1 MRVQLLSRAFVFYIC
16 LNVKRYCM
24 KVGVRALR
32 WFKPYCKVCRIESWL
47 SWVFGF
53 GLGNVLFSSSIV
65 DSTVPVLLAFSFA
78 TASVFV
84 LNQYFDLQEDKNGF
98 KSDLPLASG
107 ELSSRDALIF
117 SFLLIV
123 SCFALLSM
131 ANLSLYLSFFL
142 YLALWTLYSAPYPKL
157 KAIPIID
164 FLTSGVG
171 AGFFPFFIGYNSTQH
186 SNILLVILLT
196 IPLTLFHCGAHIIQ
210 TIGDYEADRDAG
222 INTFVVRYGNK
233 NGVKIAGLMFLS
245 AFLST
250 FIFLFASL
258 VSPVHLIFFVLMFS
272 LSIPPLLRFKQL
284 YENPCASGVM
294 SLQKSVKKY
303 GVPTLV
309 IASLY
314 VFARAHG

>member
-1 MRVQLLSRAFVFYIC
+1 MTTLINGIENA
-16 LNVKRYCM
+16 
-24 KVGVRALR
+24 GARALC

-53 GLGNVLFSSSIV
+53 GLGYVLFSSSMF
-65 DSTVPVLLAFSFA
+65 DSGATVLLAFSFA
-78 TASVFV
+78 TASIFV
-84 LNQYFDLQEDKNGF
+84 LNQYFDLQEDKKNAF

-107 ELSSRDALIF
+107 ELSPRDALIF
-117 SFLLIV
+117 SLLLIV

-131 ANLSLYLSFFL
+131 TNLSLYLSFFL
-142 YLALWTLYSAPYPKL
+142 YLTLWTLYSAPYPKL
-157 KAIPIID
+157 KAIPIVD

-171 AGFFPFFIGYNSTQH
+171 AGFFPFFIGYISTQQ
-186 SNILLVILLT
+186 SNINISLVILPT

-250 FIFLFASL
+250 FICLFASL
-258 VSPVHLIFFVLMFS
+258 VSPVHLIFFILMFP
-272 LSIPPLLRFKQL
+272 LSVPPLLRFKQL

-303 GVPTLV
+303 GVPMLV

-314 VFARAHG
+314 VLMTNLFL